1 MKSFLSASSLAIA
14 VALPAAAQAEDITS
28 QIQLVAGA
36 VTPIGGGGDY
46 SDDISAGPR
55 FGLQGTAYFGP
66 KRTWDLGAEL
76 AADYTRQNWLGP
88 EATTDLDRWRVLLGG
103 RAVYRPVPALEL
115 FGRALVGIDRYS
127 SEYTLVAPG
136 HEVMRGL
143 SQSSSAFAGE
153 LGLGAQLTFG
163 WFVIGVQ
170 ADLPVAFYGK
180 PSIETGGPLVGG
192 GMEEPGQVAFIDDTT
207 FDVDV
212 LGTAGL
218 SF

>member
-1 MKSFLSASSLAIA
+1 
-14 VALPAAAQAEDITS
+14 VTS

-36 VTPIGGGGDY
+36 VTPVGGGGDY
-46 SDDISAGPR
+46 TDDISAGPR

-76 AADYTRQNWLGP
+76 AADYSRQNWEG
-88 EATTDLDRWRVLLGG
+88 AADLDRWRVLIGG

-127 SEYTLVAPG
+127 GDFAAVVPG
-136 HEVMRGL
+136 EEGMIRL
-143 SQSSSAFAGE
+143 TQSSSAFAGE

-163 WFVIGVQ
+163 RFVIGVQ

-180 PSIETGGPLVGG
+180 PSIETGGPILGG
-192 GMEEPGQVAFIDDTT
+192 GVEQPVADDALAALAFIDDTT
-207 FDVDV
+207 FDLD
-212 LGTAGL
+212 LLATAGL